1 MSQASPPAIDRDLRV
16 AMVLDQ
22 ALTGADILNF
32 HPLRN
37 TATTAIALAGLI
49 RFLEA
54 VHRSPMVAD
63 QD

>member
-1 MSQASPPAIDRDLRV
+1 M